1 MAKPRTDAIIPAKRT
16 KKKGQVRLYLS
27 CGTLDITLHAD
38 LVPVTCE
45 NFLMLCKRGYYKNV
59 NLHRLIPGF
68 MVQGGDPTGTGS
80 GGESCWGKPFQ
91 DEFVKVRQFA
101 LRFCASVCECADT
114 HTHKGLRH
122 NKRGVLSMA
131 NAGKATMC

>member
-1 MAKPRTDAIIPAKRT
+1 MAAEEPKREAPSFTMEGFVAKPRTDAIIPAKRT

-101 LRFCASVCECADT
+101 LRFCASVYV
-114 HTHKGLRH
+114 
-122 NKRGVLSMA
+122 NVL
-131 NAGKATMC
+131 TRIRIRD